1 MPNRPRGCI
10 TVKSLEDILSS
21 DLPEIERLALA
32 FHWITS
38 RYLDQASRE
47 METLRAL
54 GDHDGLVR
62 EQVKASMMKHAS
74 NIFRHCYLSVT
85 GRKAWDDQDTL

>member
-1 MPNRPRGCI
+1 MPNRLRGCI
-10 TVKSLEDILSS
+10 TVKDLEDILSS

-32 FHWITS
+32 FHWITGK
-38 RYLDQASRE
+38 YVDQAGRE
-47 METLRAL
+47 IETLKAL

-62 EQVKASMMKHAS
+62 EQVKVSMMKHARS
-74 NIFRHCYLSVT
+74 IFQQCYLRVT